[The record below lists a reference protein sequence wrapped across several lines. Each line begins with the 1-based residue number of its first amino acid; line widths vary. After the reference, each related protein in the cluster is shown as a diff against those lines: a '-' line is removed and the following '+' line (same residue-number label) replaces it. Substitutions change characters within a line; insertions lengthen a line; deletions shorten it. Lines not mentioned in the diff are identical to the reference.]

1 MAMLIELIGI
11 EKTFKI
17 RHDGTAQKA
26 LNGIDLTIQKGE
38 MVAIKGSSGAGKS
51 TLLHI
56 LGCLDRPT
64 SGSYLLEGMDI
75 SKKSSAELA
84 TIRNKKIGF
93 VMQHFAL
100 VEEDDALENV
110 AIPLLFG
117 KTKFSLIDVL
127 AMERLRQLGIEKLAR
142 QRVSKLSGGE
152 KQRVAIARALV
163 NQPEV
168 ILADEPTGA
177 LDKENATMI
186 LKIFQDLNTS
196 GTTIVIVTH
205 EEFVANA
212 CDRIITISDGKI
224 I

>member
-1 MAMLIELIGI
+1 MLIELLGI
-11 EKTFKI
+11 EKTFKT
-17 RHDGTAQKA
+17 RRDGTAQKA

-100 VEEDDALENV
+100 IEEDDALENV

-142 QRVSKLSGGE
+142 QKVSKLSGGE

-177 LDKENATMI
+177 LDKENAAMI